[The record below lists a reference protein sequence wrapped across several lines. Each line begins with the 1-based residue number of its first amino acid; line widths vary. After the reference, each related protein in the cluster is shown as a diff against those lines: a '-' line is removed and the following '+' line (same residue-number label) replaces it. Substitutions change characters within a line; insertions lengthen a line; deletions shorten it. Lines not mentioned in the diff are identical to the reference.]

1 MNDAVLEIRDL
12 RVEFPEL
19 DRSVQAVRGCGF
31 ALRSGEILGLIG
43 ESGCGKSVTALAC
56 LGLVPPPGVVNG
68 SIIVDGEQVIGA
80 SRKALAD
87 LRGGKIAMIFQNPGK
102 ALNPFITVGRQMTD
116 VIRVHRPVDGNGAR
130 DLAIEALEL
139 VRLADPRVV
148 LGKYPHQ
155 LSGGQLQRVMVA
167 MAVSCDPLVLIADEP
182 TTALDVTIQ
191 GQIIVLIRDLARSR
205 GLTVLFITHDQ
216 GVVASLCDRVAVM
229 YAGRIVEMGS
239 ADDLYR
245 RPHHPYT
252 RKLMHTAPRLGRGKA
267 DLDVIPGQVPDMRA
281 PPQGCAFHPRCPH
294 ALDLCRRVSPQTET
308 LDRGH
313 TVSCHRAKENV

>member
-1 MNDAVLEIRDL
+1 MSDLVLEIRDL

-19 DRSVQAVRGCGF
+19 GGSVQAVRGCGF
-31 ALRSGEILGLIG
+31 GVRYGEILGLIG

-56 LGLVPPPGVVNG
+56 LGLVPPPGRVHG
-68 SIIVDGEQVIGA
+68 SIIVDGEEVIGA
-80 SRKALAD
+80 SRKVLAN

-102 ALNPFITVGRQMTD
+102 ALNPFFTVGRQMTD
-116 VIRVHRPVDGNGAR
+116 VIRVHRPVDRSGAR
-130 DLAIEALEL
+130 DLAIEALGL
-139 VRLADPRVV
+139 VRLPDPRVV

-167 MAVSCDPLVLIADEP
+167 MAVSCDPLILIADEP

-239 ADDLYR
+239 SDVLFN
-245 RPHHPYT
+245 RPAHPYT
-252 RKLMHTAPRLGRGKA
+252 RKLMLTAPRLGRGKT

-281 PPQGCAFHPRCPH
+281 PPEGCAFHTRCSH
-294 ALDLCRRVSPQTET
+294 ALELCRKVSPQTES
-308 LDRGH
+308 LDRDH
-313 TVSCHRAKENV
+313 TVSCHRAKELV

>member
-1 MNDAVLEIRDL
+1 MSDVVLEIRDL

-19 DRSVQAVRGCGF
+19 GWSVQAVRGCGF
-31 ALRSGEILGLIG
+31 GVRYGEILGLIG

-56 LGLVPPPGVVNG
+56 LGLVPPPGRVHG
-68 SIIVDGEQVIGA
+68 SIIVDGEEVIGA
-80 SRKALAD
+80 SREVLAD
-87 LRGGKIAMIFQNPGK
+87 LRGGKVAMIFQNPGK
-102 ALNPFITVGRQMTD
+102 ALNPFFTVGRQMTD
-116 VIRVHRPVDGNGAR
+116 VIRVHRPVDRSGAR

-139 VRLADPRVV
+139 VRLSDPRVV

-167 MAVSCDPLVLIADEP
+167 MAVSCDPLILIADEP

-239 ADDLYR
+239 SDVLFN
-245 RPHHPYT
+245 RPAHPYT
-252 RKLMHTAPRLGRGKA
+252 RKLMQTAPRLGRGKT
-267 DLDVIPGQVPDMRA
+267 DLDAIPGQVPDMRA
-281 PPQGCAFHPRCPH
+281 PPEGCAFHTRCSH
-294 ALDLCRRVSPQTET
+294 ALELCRRVSPRTET
-308 LDRGH
+308 LDGDH
-313 TVSCHRAKENV
+313 TVSCHRARELV